1 MIMRGVTSM
10 LKVLIYYAVAMAG
23 TLIGL
28 VLVLIVAFAAWT
40 LYNIIGEKLN
50 EWRKKK

>member
-1 MIMRGVTSM
+1 MNM
-10 LKVLIYYAVAMAG
+10 LDVLIYYAVAMAG

-40 LYNIIGEKLN
+40 LYNIIGETLN
-50 EWRKKK
+50 EWREKK

>member
-1 MIMRGVTSM
+1 MNM
-10 LKVLIYYAVAMAG
+10 LDVLVYYIVAMTG

-28 VLVLIVAFAAWT
+28 VLVLIIAFAAWT

-50 EWRKKK
+50 DRRKKK

>member
-1 MIMRGVTSM
+1 M

-28 VLVLIVAFAAWT
+28 VLVLIIAFAAWT
-40 LYNIIGEKLN
+40 LYNMIGEKLN
-50 EWRKKK
+50 DRRKKK

>member
-1 MIMRGVTSM
+1 M
-10 LKVLIYYAVAMAG
+10 LKVLTYYAVAMAG

-28 VLVLIVAFAAWT
+28 VLVLIIVFAAWT

>member
-1 MIMRGVTSM
+1 M

-50 EWRKKK
+50 RRKKK

>member
-1 MIMRGVTSM
+1 M
-10 LKVLIYYAVAMAG
+10 LKVLTMAG

-40 LYNIIGEKLN
+40 LYNMIGEKLN
-50 EWRKKK
+50 DRRKKK